1 MFEAII
7 YIFNISIC
15 YGISFNHPCKQY
27 LFGRKWIQIMWQLVK
42 NVLQGVSGNYFPKC
56 TIYPVLPYSNKEIYL
71 RLDWKN
77 NYFRSR
83 LF

>member
-27 LFGRKWIQIMWQLVK
+27 LFGRKWIQIMRQLIE
-42 NVLQGVSGNYFPKC
+42 NVLLSVSFMIIVVIRIGIRRGYNHVVC
-56 TIYPVLPYSNKEIYL
+56 I
-71 RLDWKN
+71 
-77 NYFRSR
+77 
-83 LF
+83 